1 MSQYATIAELYLYGA
16 PSTVFGGLA
25 STVLDD
31 ALQAASGR
39 VDSALRTHR
48 ANSQLP
54 MTVWGADV
62 RQAVCKL
69 ATYEVLSVRGL
80 NPAAGSDANIRMRYD
95 DAERWIRGVARGEI
109 HLDVTPALTSPSQG
123 SAQVLSNTRRGW

>member
-54 MTVWGADV
+54 MTAWGADV
-62 RQAVCKL
+62 RQAVCKI
-69 ATYEVLSVRGL
+69 AAYEVLSVRGF

-95 DAERWIRGVARGEI
+95 DAERWIRGIARGEI
-109 HLDVTPALTSPSQG
+109 HLDVTPALTSASQG
-123 SAQVLSNTRRGW
+123 SAQVLSNTRRGF